1 MDKNKTISGFSKLSK
16 RKKIKWIVE
25 NFFKDPEHVMKEI
38 ISHWYKDEEKQ
49 QILDE
54 ISENTITNYSLPYGV
69 APNFLINGRPYALP
83 LVTEES
89 SVVAAASSAAKFWL
103 DRGGFHCEVLGT
115 TKLGHVHFFWPGTIS
130 QLQHHEEALIARLLE
145 VTAPLCAR
153 MEKRGGGIRS
163 VRLRDMSMEMD
174 DYYQLFV
181 EFETCDSMGANFIN
195 TILEAMADELKAYF
209 ADQAQLPTE
218 QQRPDVLMSILSNHT
233 PDCLCRATV
242 SCPVGDLTA
251 CADVAPEIFAER
263 FARAVRAAQVDPFRA
278 TTHNKGIF
286 NGIDAVLVATANDF
300 RAVEAAGHSHAARDG
315 QYRSLSDCRIVDGQ
329 FEFWLE
335 VPLALGTVG
344 GLTALHPMAKR
355 SLEMLGK
362 PSARELMC
370 IVAAAGLAQNFAA
383 LRSLVTT
390 GIQQGHMKM
399 HLGNILNAVGAS
411 SGEKDQATEHFS
423 EHKVSYQDV
432 KEFVETLRN

>member
-1 MDKNKTISGFSKLSK
+1 VDKNKTIAGFSKLSK

-69 APNFLINGRPYALP
+69 APNFLINGKAYALP

-89 SVVAAASSAAKFWL
+89 SVVAAACSAAKFWL

-115 TKLGHVHFFWPGTIS
+115 TKLGHVHFFWPGSIS
-130 QLQHHEEALIARLLE
+130 ELVAHEEGLVRRLLRA
-145 VTAPLCAR
+145 TAPLCTR
-153 MEKRGGGIRS
+153 MEKRGGGIHKVS
-163 VRLRDMSMEMD
+163 IRDMSMEMD
-174 DYYQLFV
+174 NYYQLFV

-195 TILEAMADELKAYF
+195 TILEAMADELKRYF
-209 ADQAQLPTE
+209 ADQTQLLPE

-242 SCPVGDLTA
+242 SCPVADLTA
-251 CADVAPEIFAER
+251 CTGVAPEVFAER
-263 FARAVRAAQVDPFRA
+263 FTRAVRAAQVDTYRA
-278 TTHNKGIF
+278 TTHNKGIY
-286 NGIDAVLVATANDF
+286 NGIDAVLMATANDF

-315 QYRSLSDCRIVDGQ
+315 KYRSLSSCKIENGH

-355 SLEMLGK
+355 SLELLGN
-362 PSARELMC
+362 PNARELMC

-383 LRSLVTT
+383 IRSLVTT

-399 HLGNILNAVGAS
+399 HLGNILNAVGAN
-411 SGEKDQATEHFS
+411 SGEKDQAAEHFA